1 MIEGKKMKS
10 KYWILILFAVTLLL
24 GLAACTRSM
33 NPSAASVTQPTATP
47 ATGAQPTTGG
57 VMDQLNLFVTQTAMA
72 AEGITGDQTVVVP
85 TGGSPV
91 ATTVPQQATQAT
103 VDQPT
108 VAPSATPLPT
118 QVPSP
123 TPRTVPT
130 VTPGLPGSY
139 TLRTGE
145 HVYCI
150 SRRFDVNPEEVLQL
164 NGIPAG
170 TILRAGTELR
180 IPQTG
185 NPFPG
190 NRSLKSHP
198 TTYTVRSGD
207 TIYSIACEFGDV
219 EPWAIAYAN
228 NLAEPYD
235 LNAGQ
240 ELYIP

>member
-1 MIEGKKMKS
+1 MKS
-10 KYWILILFAVTLLL
+10 KHWILFLSAALLLL

-33 NPSAASVTQPTATP
+33 NPSAASVTEPTATL
-47 ATGAQPTTGG
+47 GGDAQPTTGG
-57 VMDQLNLFVTQTAMA
+57 VMDQLNQFVTQTALA
-72 AEGITGDQTVVVP
+72 AQGATGETALVP
-85 TGGSPV
+85 TVEQPIST
-91 ATTVPQQATQAT
+91 AITLETTQAT
-103 VDQPT
+103 VAQPT
-108 VAPSATPLPT
+108 TAPSATPLPT
-118 QVPSP
+118 QEPSP

-180 IPQTG
+180 IPQSG

-198 TTYTVRSGD
+198 TTYMVKSGD
-207 TIYSIACEFGDV
+207 TIYSIACEFGDL

-228 NLAEPYD
+228 NLSEPHE
-235 LNAGQ
+235 LSAGR